1 MLVESI
7 TVIQRLNKNITDIQY
22 NCLTLTEKKCRQ
34 YTRFG
39 AEKIHNTKN
48 VIRLPHGKGSI
59 HAKISGYYSSIYQ
72 NTGMRV
78 RDYVKTLSYEEQYK
92 LGIET

>member
-34 YTRFG
+34 YNKVRS
-39 AEKIHNTKN
+39 
-48 VIRLPHGKGSI
+48 GKDS
-59 HAKISGYYSSIYQ
+59 
-72 NTGMRV
+72 
-78 RDYVKTLSYEEQYK
+78 QYK
-92 LGIET
+92 ECDKTSAWKRKHSCEDFGVLFIETSIRKWDDCEAMAQYPKLRKTI